1 MRYIQFFALL
11 VAIALSPFA
20 MARAQTVDELQKTVQ
35 AAKNE
40 TAALREVATKLKEQ
54 NEDLRKRVEGKEAAL
69 WDHYYKA
76 KESEYQFQI
85 EMMKINSRSFWHQN
99 VASYVILALVVFVV
113 GGGLYFAHIQLTAG
127 LQPIANIAAGG
138 QLAATAVPVAGATP
152 APGNAAPPAALANVP
167 LGSTTIAAEVGK
179 VTVTSSVV
187 GVIVLVI
194 SLAFLYIYT
203 REVYHIQVID
213 PYKPA
218 LNNPADKAAPPKGPA
233 AAKQ

>member
-1 MRYIQFFALL
+1 MRYIHFFALL
-11 VAIALSPFA
+11 ILFALPSIV
-20 MARAQTVDELQKTVQ
+20 MAQTPSVDELQKSVQ
-35 AAKNE
+35 AAQNDA
-40 TAALREVATKLKEQ
+40 AALRDVATKLKAQ

-76 KESEYQFQI
+76 KESEYDFQA
-85 EMMKINSRSFWHQN
+85 EMMNINSRSFQHQN

-113 GGGLYFAHIQLTAG
+113 CGGLYFAHVQLMAG
-127 LQPIANIAAGG
+127 LKPITSITTGVQPVVPAPEPG
-138 QLAATAVPVAGATP
+138 QAPVAGVAPVPDP
-152 APGNAAPPAALANVP
+152 APANVP
-167 LGSTTIAAEVGK
+167 LGTTTLAAEVGK

-213 PYKPA
+213 PFRPTLNDPVKNETTNDKP
-218 LNNPADKAAPPKGPA
+218 PAKP
-233 AAKQ
+233 